1 VVPVYVLS
9 LADQPYGMLFDGE
22 SFVAADR
29 DMVVI
34 LQLVTPVQS
43 EHDGTFAVNSPF
55 VVEGAPVTMLPQ
67 STTRHVLAGMAHT
80 LAGVASPVERFCPL
94 KRRRIESFLWAAG
107 AHPFGALGN
116 MELFSDTF
124 YDIAQRNF
132 VLSQIDAAIKS
143 ARATLTEVDEFAKQ
157 YMERPYGGTVE
168 TVKGGGGACVC
179 VCLCVCMPPTVRRVR
194 SSPGDAQ
201 DISGR

>member
-1 VVPVYVLS
+1 VYVLS